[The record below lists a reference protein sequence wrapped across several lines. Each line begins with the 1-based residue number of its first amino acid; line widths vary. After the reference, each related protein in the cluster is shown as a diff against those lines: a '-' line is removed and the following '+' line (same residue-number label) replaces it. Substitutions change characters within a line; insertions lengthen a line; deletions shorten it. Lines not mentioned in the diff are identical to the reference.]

1 MRLNSYSKFHIKSL
15 NQEKLLNEISKEFS
29 LFEVDRWTKTETT
42 FKCSYSNYKKIQKIL
57 KNKNAEIVSLSHEGI
72 FPALKKVLCSYGAIF
87 AVVLFL
93 SFYIFQYQFIFQYE
107 IIGLEN
113 LNVDEIVSYVKEN
126 FSANRN
132 VIKTKDVEVGLV
144 NSFEE
149 ISFASCI
156 IKGQT
161 LVINIKEKLLPE
173 QIYGD
178 FAPIKALK
186 DGKITKINLVSG
198 TLQVKVGDIV
208 KTGDILVEPYTLD
221 TSGKIKQVEANAEIL
236 AEVYNEGSCDHY
248 EKYIEIKRSGKT
260 VIQNDVTLFGLNIY
274 TFKQENKF
282 DMFEVETNEVSLIK
296 NLFLPF
302 KMKKTIFYEL
312 EKNLIETKF
321 EDVKLEMVEKARQKA
336 LENCEKCDT
345 IIDEYYTLRHLS
357 GVTIVNYCIVTLENL
372 GG

>member
-1 MRLNSYSKFHIKSL
+1 MMLNSYSKFHIKSL
-15 NQEKLLNEISKEFS
+15 NQEKLLNEISRDFS
-29 LFEVDRWTKTETT
+29 LFEIDRQMKTETT
-42 FKCSYSNYKKIQKIL
+42 FKCSYLSHKKIQKIL
-57 KNKNAEIVSLSHEGI
+57 RSKNIEIVSLSHEGFLPAVNKI
-72 FPALKKVLCSYGAIF
+72 FSSYGVIF

-107 IIGLEN
+107 VIGLES
-113 LNVDEIVSYVKEN
+113 LNINEIVAYVKEN
-126 FSANRN
+126 FSTNRN

-178 FAPIKALK
+178 FEPIKALK
-186 DGKITKINLVSG
+186 DGKITEINLVSG
-198 TLQVKVGDIV
+198 TLCVKVGDIV
-208 KTGDILVEPYTLD
+208 KAGDVLVEPYTLD
-221 TSGKIKQVEANAEIL
+221 TSGNIKQVEANAEIL

-248 EKYIEIKRSGKT
+248 EKYIEIKRTGKT
-260 VIQNDVTLFGLNIY
+260 VIQNDITLFGLNIY

-282 DMFEVETNEVSLIK
+282 EMFEIETEEVSLIK

-302 KMKKTIFYEL
+302 KMKKTIYYEL
-312 EKNLIETKF
+312 EKNLIESKF
-321 EDVKLEMVEKARQKA
+321 EDVKSEMVEKARQKA